1 MKRLLILLF
10 FLPVLFACSKEELF
24 EEGQEIVLNMSVDMG
39 DLQSATTRAM
49 GDNVTGT
56 PTLWLV
62 VFDKEGYLVESVKAS
77 NLVTSGGVTSFKATL
92 HATLEGRIMHFL
104 LNYVDEGTALNFT
117 YGHENNIIGGLTV
130 ERNRDVYWQRV
141 ELPEGINGNTTSEG
155 TVAKYLT
162 KVPLVRNF
170 SKIKVTVA
178 CDHFNLLG
186 FYVLNVPNRGTV
198 APFSNGEFVK
208 YYNQEGATFNGNT
221 AFTPKNYATL
231 SAEGYSG
238 SMPNNDVRINK
249 TTDFTESTQ
258 LLDEDDSYYL
268 YESTYING
276 DKDKTVSVLLR
287 GEYTNESNVTTA
299 YWYRV
304 DLVKPNASGVI
315 EYFDVLRNFLYN
327 IKITHVTAGKT
338 SAQDAITQPAGNNI
352 LSSLDIA
359 HLTNVSD
366 GTATL
371 EVNYTD
377 TVLIS
382 NDAVTV
388 KYKFT
393 DKGSRDNFTN
403 NTNADIK
410 NNAEG
415 DDCGWYLTY
424 DGTTAPISV
433 TSISASDDS
442 DGWYDVTISVTGNIT
457 ERKDVSITF
466 FAESSTATVLS
477 RTVHYTLLPKQ
488 TMLVECPPQVDAEKG
503 EAVNVAILIPDGLP
517 EAMFPLD
524 FAIEA
529 QAYGNIS
536 YLVQYLTPDNTA
548 IVSVKT
554 GGSIVQGFEGKKS
567 FQYVITVSYD
577 DYSAQT
583 TPLVYREVNG
593 LTIPMR
599 SFTTKFKTN
608 TDVSAS
614 TVYAYNRYFYLASD
628 YFLNDYFMATFLND
642 ETENYGVGRSVTL
655 NITAGQ
661 AGTYSISS
669 NTANESV
676 ATRAIS
682 NLSYTLA
689 AGETKSVNLTA
700 STFAEQVSATVTCSI
715 NGESVSKTVTAKV
728 RNKLNPKVSSAKYNN
743 TDVSDTQELGIYT
756 TQTDAQNRVNAIGI
770 TTISDLNA
778 GNQSYTIAE
787 LSESTTIYFSYKTDN
802 YIYTASAT
810 ANALSAGTAA
820 LSFTR
825 TEIKAN
831 ITNVTLSGDKYYG
844 EGNQLTLTFTTD
856 QPGEYTITLTE
867 GSKSVSKTY
876 KVETAG
882 TKTLNEDWLKTQTWS
897 DQVKV
902 TISGVGA
909 IASKDGTTPR
919 NTIKFGKL
927 NIGNSVSS
935 SITIT
940 YTAGSTTREQTTSAI
955 KSELTGGTYDL
966 VCPGITSAN
975 SGSFVFSYTTS
986 KPSKTYK
993 SQTLT
998 VAGVM
1003 ANTQLNFTEQK

>member
-1 MKRLLILLF
+1 M
-10 FLPVLFACSKEELF
+10 LFACSKEELF

-39 DLQSATTRAM
+39 DLQSAATRAM

-56 PTLWLV
+56 PALWLV

-104 LNYVDEGTALNFT
+104 LNYVDDSAELNFT

-130 ERNRDVYWQRV
+130 ERDRDVYWQRV
-141 ELPEGINGNTTSEG
+141 ELPEGINGSTEATGTT
-155 TVAKYLT
+155 AKYLT

-198 APFSNGEFVK
+198 APFMNGSFIK
-208 YYNQEGATFNGNT
+208 YYNETSTFNG
-221 AFTPKNYATL
+221 ASFTPKDYATL
-231 SAEGYSG
+231 SNEGYSG

-258 LLDEDDSYYL
+258 LLGKDESYYL

-287 GEYTNESNVTTA
+287 GEYTNESNVTTT

-388 KYKFT
+388 KYKFS
-393 DKGSRDNFTN
+393 DKGKRDNFTN

-410 NNAEG
+410 NNANG

-433 TSISASDDS
+433 TSISASDAS
-442 DGWYDVTISVTGNIT
+442 DGWRDVTISVTGNIT
-457 ERKDVSITF
+457 ERKEVSITF

-488 TMLVECPPQVDAEKG
+488 TMLVECPPQVDAQKG
-503 EAVNVAILIPDGLP
+503 EAVDVDILIPDGLP

-529 QAYGNIS
+529 QAYGNTS
-536 YLVQYLTPDNTA
+536 YLVQYLTPDNNE

-554 GGSIVQGFEGKKS
+554 GGSIVEGFEGKKS
-567 FQYVITVSYD
+567 FQYVITVSYE

-583 TPLVYREVNG
+583 TPLVNRDVNG
-593 LTIPMR
+593 QTILMR
-599 SFTTKFKTN
+599 RFTTKFKTN
-608 TDVSAS
+608 TDVSTS
-614 TVYAYNRYFYLASD
+614 TVYAYNRYFYLGSD
-628 YFLNDYFMATFLND
+628 YFLNDYFMATFSND

-655 NITAGQ
+655 DITAGQ
-661 AGTYSISS
+661 AGSYSISS

-682 NLSYTLA
+682 NLSYNLA

-700 STFAEQVSATVTCSI
+700 STFAERVSATVTCSI
-715 NGESVSKTVTAKV
+715 NGESVSKTVTAAV
-728 RNKLNPKVSSAKYNN
+728 RNKLNPKVASAKYNN
-743 TDVSDTQELGIYT
+743 DDISDSQELGIYT
-756 TQTDAQNRVNAIGI
+756 TQNDAQNRTNAVG
-770 TTISDLNA
+770 TTTVSGLKSGAN
-778 GNQSYTIAE
+778 SYTIAG
-787 LSESTTIYFSYKTDN
+787 LTESSTSLVYFSYTSGS
-802 YIYTASAT
+802 YVYVASAS
-810 ANALSAGTAA
+810 ASALSDGTAA
-820 LSFTR
+820 LTFIR
-825 TEIKAN
+825 EEIKIAN
-831 ITNVTLSGDKYYG
+831 ITNI
-844 EGNQLTLTFTTD
+844 QLTGQSDKKDRKCTLKFTTD
-856 QPGEYTITLTE
+856 QPGTYTITIKE
-867 GSKSVSKTY
+867 GDTTTKLDDPVIVETIAGVGKTITLSECYTTTTKKESITVTIEGVNASKSDT
-876 KVETAG
+876 
-882 TKTLNEDWLKTQTWS
+882 
-897 DQVKV
+897 
-902 TISGVGA
+902 
-909 IASKDGTTPR
+909 
-919 NTIKFGKL
+919 F
-927 NIGNSVSS
+927 
-935 SITIT
+935 
-940 YTAGSTTREQTTSAI
+940 TR
-955 KSELTGGTYDL
+955 
-966 VCPGITSAN
+966 
-975 SGSFVFSYTTS
+975 
-986 KPSKTYK
+986 
-993 SQTLT
+993 
-998 VAGVM
+998 
-1003 ANTQLNFTEQK
+1003 